1 MITITATGDTT
12 LHTAGKYCKED
23 ILVKVPE
30 GGNGS
35 EPNIVPL
42 EVTENGEYSPLPGVD
57 GYSPVTVNVPQPSG
71 TLEVTE
77 NGVHDVTKY
86 ASVNVNVPTGGGG
99 SVGEFTKY
107 AKVIATP
114 ASTTS
119 FTIQNPLG
127 GIAKKVFVK
136 RLADDKPSSRKIQ
149 EYIAD
154 LDFRMGVL
162 YAVASSGSARY
173 TVTAVDSG
181 VNNGNFMM
189 TEGKITLYRFN
200 SSNTWDSN
208 SEYEVE
214 IYQ

>member
-1 MITITATGDTT
+1 MSFDITVDGGSSIR
-12 LHTAGKYCKED
+12 LPTAGKYCDRD
-23 ILVKVPE
+23 IVITAE
-30 GGNGS
+30 G
-35 EPNIVPL
+35 
-42 EVTENGEYSPLPGVD
+42 
-57 GYSPVTVNVPQPSG
+57 
-71 TLEVTE
+71 
-77 NGVHDVTKY
+77 
-86 ASVNVNVPTGGGG
+86 GGGG

-119 FTIQNPLG
+119 FTITNPNG
-127 GIAKKVFVK
+127 GIAKKVFVQ

-149 EYIAD
+149 QYIAD
-154 LDFRMGVL
+154 LDFRMGAL

-214 IYQ
+214 IYE